1 MKDLIH
7 SEWRRF
13 RRLTLIFAGAHALAL
28 LFLARL
34 TVLPQLAAGDQ
45 GAMLF
50 VYLLTG
56 VALALVQVGS
66 YRAPSRWLWL
76 MHRPLSP
83 ARIFASLATAAGAML
98 AVGVLLPLLLALV
111 AIDLFTTQLVDSRHY
126 AALLHVMA
134 FAAMAWLA
142 GAHASV
148 SRNKAAIAV
157 LVAPLLLALHLA
169 SVWWLLPLVLA
180 CTAWLAVIAW
190 RGFRADRDAAVAGTG
205 VLLLTALPL
214 QLAFFLLVFHLS
226 RGAIELAEVLRTS
239 RAHTET
245 TLATTDEPGTGTG
258 GGSFAAEFIRKG
270 LAHSTDPRAAA
281 WREQLPLL
289 EVGGLITDVDRFPVR
304 HQLGNTGKPWWD
316 ETSGT
321 EWTFSHDRMLY
332 HGREPRTGEDRGWW
346 GTDGAGDDAPYTQVP
361 SVATTRDTLYAID
374 KENARQHVLLTL
386 APGEAFTGRPVR
398 ALDRTLVVT
407 SRRVLAYVDDRA
419 AASPFAAPRLDW
431 EVALPEGRAHLVQ
444 VDVAALMDGWLVSL
458 FFDPSREY
466 GGFEAMFPPWQRVL
480 FVDAGGTA
488 TDVGGREGVFDH
500 RVSWGG
506 APLVPS
512 ASWWASPVLHLLA
525 RAPTVVLD
533 LGLTRPPTL
542 EPVPR
547 VRAFVPLAAA
557 LMVLSLA
564 LGAWW
569 LRGTRAS
576 PARRRVW
583 LASCA
588 LLGLPALLSLLCLE
602 RRAAR

>member
-28 LFLARL
+28 L
-34 TVLPQLAAGDQ
+34 
-45 GAMLF
+45 
-50 VYLLTG
+50 
-56 VALALVQVGS
+56 
-66 YRAPSRWLWL
+66 
-76 MHRPLSP
+76 SP
-83 ARIFASLATAAGAML
+83 ARIFASLATAAAAML

-111 AIDLFTTQLVDSRHY
+111 AIALFTTPLVDSRHY

-190 RGFRADRDAAVAGTG
+190 RGFRADRDAPVAGTG

-214 QLAFFLLVFHLS
+214 QLAFFQLVFHLS

-258 GGSFAAEFIRKG
+258 GEAAAEFIRKG

>member
-13 RRLTLIFAGAHALAL
+13 RRLTLIFAGGHALAL

-83 ARIFASLATAAGAML
+83 ARIFASLATAAAAML

-190 RGFRADRDAAVAGTG
+190 RGFRADRDAPVAGTG

-270 LAHSTDPRAAA
+270 LASSTDPRAAA
-281 WREQLPLL
+281 LQAVL
-289 EVGGLITDVDRFPVR
+289 
-304 HQLGNTGKPWWD
+304 
-316 ETSGT
+316 
-321 EWTFSHDRMLY
+321 
-332 HGREPRTGEDRGWW
+332 
-346 GTDGAGDDAPYTQVP
+346 
-361 SVATTRDTLYAID
+361 
-374 KENARQHVLLTL
+374 RQ
-386 APGEAFTGRPVR
+386 
-398 ALDRTLVVT
+398 
-407 SRRVLAYVDDRA
+407 
-419 AASPFAAPRLDW
+419 W
-431 EVALPEGRAHLVQ
+431 MAH
-444 VDVAALMDGWLVSL
+444 A
-458 FFDPSREY
+458 
-466 GGFEAMFPPWQRVL
+466 
-480 FVDAGGTA
+480 
-488 TDVGGREGVFDH
+488 
-500 RVSWGG
+500 
-506 APLVPS
+506 
-512 ASWWASPVLHLLA
+512 
-525 RAPTVVLD
+525 
-533 LGLTRPPTL
+533 
-542 EPVPR
+542 
-547 VRAFVPLAAA
+547 
-557 LMVLSLA
+557 
-564 LGAWW
+564 
-569 LRGTRAS
+569 
-576 PARRRVW
+576 
-583 LASCA
+583 
-588 LLGLPALLSLLCLE
+588 
-602 RRAAR
+602 